1 MSCGLVVYRL
11 MRDVAVDDP
20 RVTMKPLDPI
30 PLPVAIENEGDRSER
45 LDRSEASSDAVVDR
59 HPVTD
64 V

>member
-1 MSCGLVVYRL
+1 

-20 RVTMKPLDPI
+20 RVTTKPLDPI
-30 PLPVAIENEGDRSER
+30 PLPVAVENEGDRSER
-45 LDRSEASSDAVVDR
+45 LDRSEASSDAVADR